1 MVNLCKK
8 NIFTHMVKM
17 GGCSGCLRSDRVY
30 SARRLRLRD
39 NLPPPAKAR
48 PRGAGAAVRLR
59 STHMVAGM
67 TKARGR
73 MMSI

>member
-39 NLPPPAKAR
+39 NLPPPAKAEFS
-48 PRGAGAAVRLR
+48 GAGAGTRL
-59 STHMVAGM
+59 SINSEG
-67 TKARGR
+67 GR
-73 MMSI
+73 A